1 MLDKKDKEIL
11 KLLQYD
17 CTLSVQKLADAV
29 GLTPTPCWKR
39 IKRLEDKAVISGRVA
54 LLNKDKLNL
63 LLSAFVMVK
72 TQNHS
77 HEWHD
82 FFVSHVRHM
91 PEVITFCRTTGEYDY
106 LIHVVVRDIKDYDF
120 FYKKLVGSVG
130 EIRDIT
136 SCFSMEEIKNTTQLP
151 LV

>member
-63 LLSAFVMVK
+63 LLSA
-72 TQNHS
+72 
-77 HEWHD
+77 
-82 FFVSHVRHM
+82 
-91 PEVITFCRTTGEYDY
+91 
-106 LIHVVVRDIKDYDF
+106 
-120 FYKKLVGSVG
+120 
-130 EIRDIT
+130 
-136 SCFSMEEIKNTTQLP
+136 
-151 LV
+151 

>member
-54 LLNKDKLNL
+54 L
-63 LLSAFVMVK
+63 
-72 TQNHS
+72 
-77 HEWHD
+77 
-82 FFVSHVRHM
+82 
-91 PEVITFCRTTGEYDY
+91 
-106 LIHVVVRDIKDYDF
+106 
-120 FYKKLVGSVG
+120 
-130 EIRDIT
+130 
-136 SCFSMEEIKNTTQLP
+136 
-151 LV
+151 